1 MDDFL
6 VITRTWAGVLALLVL
21 LVLLGLLH
29 AATRSRLA
37 ADTRPEQVRDRRKGV
52 KSLVIGSDGR
62 ASTSKVQ
69 AVMWTLAILYAFVFL
84 LLWGRSTRC
93 GDAEVRDRPRCE
105 AAVQARSTFSRVV
118 NGDLQPEYYV
128 LLGFP
133 LAAAVAARAITQAK
147 VDDRTLTK
155 PELPT
160 GTKGIVQG
168 LSEVVSNDK
177 GETDL
182 IDLQYFA
189 FNLLTL
195 AFFISEFL
203 TKPQQG
209 LPDLPAT
216 LIALSGVSAGVY
228 TTRKALA
235 KDTPAEDA
243 PAPG

>member
-37 ADTRPEQVRDRRKGV
+37 SDDRPEHVRQRRRGI
-52 KSLVIGSDGR
+52 KSLVIGTDGR

-69 AVMWTLAILYAFVFL
+69 AALWTLAILYAFVFL

-93 GDAEVRDRPRCE
+93 GDAELRDRPRCE

-118 NGDLQPEYYV
+118 HGDLQPEYYV

-133 LAAAVAARAITQAK
+133 LAAAVAARAITKAK
-147 VDDRTLTK
+147 VDDGTLDK
-155 PELPT
+155 PIVEEDA
-160 GTKGIVQG
+160 KGMVQG

-195 AFFISEFL
+195 SFFFAEFL
-203 TKPQQG
+203 TKPGEG

-228 TTRKALA
+228 TTRKALERA
-235 KDTPAEDA
+235 
-243 PAPG
+243 